1 MNPSILIIGSGL
13 AGYTLARELRK
24 LDKEVPLTLITSDDG
39 SFYSK
44 PMLSNAL
51 AAGKTAETLVVQP
64 VAQMRTQ
71 LNATILT
78 GAQVS
83 EIDTAGQ
90 RVKVD
95 GEWMAY
101 GQLVLALGA
110 EPVRPPLG
118 GNGVEGVFSVNNLE
132 DYARF
137 RKAIEGKKKIA
148 IIGGG
153 LIGCEFANDL
163 RSANFE
169 VTIIHP
175 TALPLERMLPPDA
188 GEVLREK
195 LGELGVNWRFGL
207 KAEAVDR
214 AETGYRVTLSDGS
227 TLEADAV
234 LSAVGLRPRTG
245 LAQAAGLKIN
255 RGIVTNPYLET
266 SAQHVYALGDC
277 AEVNGLVL
285 LYVQP
290 LMSAA
295 RALAKTLLG
304 EKTAVSYPPM
314 PVVIKTPACPLVVST
329 PPMDAAGK
337 WQVSCAEDG
346 VCALFYDSENALQG
360 FALVG
365 KATEQKNALAKQLP
379 PML

>member
-1 MNPSILIIGSGL
+1 MTSPILIIGSGL

-78 GAQVS
+78 ETAVG
-83 EIDTAGQ
+83 EIDTTGQ
-90 RVKVD
+90 RVQVG
-95 GEWMAY
+95 GEWMPY
-101 GQLVLALGA
+101 SKLVLALGA

-118 GNGVEGVFSVNNLE
+118 GNGAEGVFSVNDLE

-137 RKAIEGKKKIA
+137 RKAIAGKKNIA

-163 RSANFE
+163 RSANYE
-169 VTIIHP
+169 VTIVHP
-175 TALPLERMLPPDA
+175 AALPLERMLPPAA
-188 GEVLREK
+188 GEVLRDK
-195 LGELGVNWRFGL
+195 LGETGVKWRFGL
-207 KAEAVDR
+207 KAEAIDR
-214 AETGYRVTLSDGS
+214 TENGYCVTLSDGS
-227 TLEADAV
+227 LLEADAI

-245 LAQAAGLKIN
+245 MAQAAGLKVN

-304 EKTAVSYPPM
+304 EKTAVSYPAM
-314 PVVIKTPACPLVVST
+314 PVVIKTPACPLSVST
-329 PPMDAAGK
+329 PPMDAAGE
-337 WQVSCAEDG
+337 WQVSRDEDS
-346 VCALFYDSENALQG
+346 VTALFYDSTNTLRG
-360 FALVG
+360 FALTG
-365 KATEQKNALAKQLP
+365 KATEQKNALTKQLP

>member
-1 MNPSILIIGSGL
+1 MTAPILIIGSGL

-24 LDKEVPLTLITSDDG
+24 HDKEVLLTLITSDDG
-39 SFYSK
+39 NFYSK

-71 LNATILT
+71 LDATILT
-78 GAQVS
+78 EATVS
-83 EIDTAGQ
+83 EVDTAGQ
-90 RVKVD
+90 RVQVN
-95 GEWMAY
+95 GEWIAY
-101 GQLVLALGA
+101 GKLVLALGA

-118 GNGVEGVFSVNNLE
+118 GNGAEGVFSVNDLE

-137 RKAIEGKKKIA
+137 RKAIAGKKKIV

-163 RSANFE
+163 RTSNYE
-169 VTIIHP
+169 VTIVHP

-188 GEVLREK
+188 GEVLRDR
-195 LGELGVNWRFGL
+195 LGEVGVNWRFGL

-214 AETGYRVTLSDGS
+214 TEAGYRVKLSDGS
-227 TLEADAV
+227 AVEADAV
-234 LSAVGLRPRTG
+234 LSAVGLRPRTRM
-245 LAQAAGLKIN
+245 AQAAGIKVN

-285 LYVQP
+285 LFVQP
-290 LMSAA
+290 LMNAA

-314 PVVIKTPACPLVVST
+314 PVVIKTPACPLVVSP
-329 PPMDAAGK
+329 PPMDATGE
-337 WQVSCAEDG
+337 WQVDRAEDD
-346 VCALFYDSENALQG
+346 VTALFYDSEKRLRG

-365 KATEQKNALAKQLP
+365 KATEQKNALAKKLP

>member
-1 MNPSILIIGSGL
+1 MTAPILIIGSGL

-24 LDKEVPLTLITSDDG
+24 HDKEVLLTLITSDDG
-39 SFYSK
+39 NFYSK

-71 LNATILT
+71 LDATILT
-78 GAQVS
+78 EATVS
-83 EIDTAGQ
+83 EIDTVGQ
-90 RVKVD
+90 RVQVN

-101 GQLVLALGA
+101 GKLVLALGA

-118 GNGVEGVFSVNNLE
+118 GNGAEGVFSVNDLE

-137 RKAIEGKKKIA
+137 RKAIAGKKKIV

-163 RSANFE
+163 RARNYE
-169 VTIIHP
+169 VTIVHP

-188 GEVLREK
+188 GEVLRDR
-195 LGELGVNWRFGL
+195 LGEVGVNWRFGL

-214 AETGYRVTLSDGS
+214 TEAGYRVKLSDGS
-227 TLEADAV
+227 VVEADAV

-245 LAQAAGLKIN
+245 MAQAAGIKVN
-255 RGIVTNPYLET
+255 RGIVTNSYLET

-285 LYVQP
+285 LFVQP
-290 LMSAA
+290 LMNAA
-295 RALAKTLLG
+295 RALARTLLG

-314 PVVIKTPACPLVVST
+314 PVVIKTPACPLVVSP
-329 PPMDAAGK
+329 PPMDATGE
-337 WQVSCAEDG
+337 WQVDRAEDD
-346 VCALFYDSENALQG
+346 VTALFYDSEKRLRG

-365 KATEQKNALAKQLP
+365 KATEQKNALAKKLP

>member
-137 RKAIEGKKKIA
+137 RQAIEGKKKIA
-148 IIGGG
+148 IVGGG

-214 AETGYRVTLSDGS
+214 VETGYRVTLSDGS

-245 LAQAAGLKIN
+245 MAQAAGLKIN

-314 PVVIKTPACPLVVST
+314 PVVIKTPACPLVVLT

>member
-1 MNPSILIIGSGL
+1 MTSPILIIGSGL

-78 GAQVS
+78 EAAVS

-90 RVKVD
+90 RVQVG
-95 GEWMAY
+95 GEWMPY
-101 GQLVLALGA
+101 GKLVLALGA
-110 EPVRPPLG
+110 EPVRPPLS
-118 GNGVEGVFSVNNLE
+118 GNGAEGVFSVNDLE

-137 RKAIEGKKKIA
+137 RKAIEGKKNIA

-163 RSANFE
+163 RSANYE

-175 TALPLERMLPPDA
+175 AVLPLERVLPPAA
-188 GEVLREK
+188 GEVLRDR
-195 LGELGVNWRFGL
+195 LGEIGVNWRFGL

-214 AETGYRVTLSDGS
+214 AEAGYRVMLSDGS
-227 TLEADAV
+227 MLEADAV

-245 LAQAAGLKIN
+245 MAQAAGLKVN
-255 RGIVTNPYLET
+255 RGIVTNLYLET

-314 PVVIKTPACPLVVST
+314 PVVIKTPACPLAVST
-329 PPMDAAGK
+329 PPMDATGE
-337 WQVSCAEDG
+337 WQVSCGEDG
-346 VCALFYDSENALQG
+346 ITALFYDSEKALLG